1 MARLR
6 KAQERGMTDIGW
18 LDSRHTFS
26 FGHYHDQ
33 KHMGYGA
40 LRVLN
45 DDRVAPAQGF
55 GTHPHR
61 DMEIISYVVEGSL
74 EHKDSMG
81 TGSIIRPGDIQ
92 MMRAGTGV
100 THSEYNHS
108 QDSMTRFLQIWI
120 IPDTNNLEPGYQQI
134 HRPASDYP
142 NSFRLLVSKDGTDG
156 SLQIARDANLWGLS
170 LDGGEEATLDLP
182 KKRNVWV
189 QVVSGILTI
198 DGQQLVEGDGLA
210 LDSIEQL
217 VASSEEKVDALV
229 FDLATV

>member
-1 MARLR
+1 MTTLR
-6 KAQERGMTDIGW
+6 KAQERGLTNIGW

-26 FGHYHDQ
+26 FGHYHDS
-33 KHMGYGA
+33 KHMGFGP
-40 LRVLN
+40 LRVIN

-92 MMRAGTGV
+92 MMRAGTGIS
-100 THSEYNHS
+100 HSEYNHS
-108 QDSMTRFLQIWI
+108 KDGTTRFLQIWI
-120 IPDTNNLEPGYQQI
+120 IPDTNGLEPGYQQI

-156 SLQIARDANLWGLS
+156 SLQIAQDTRLWGLS
-170 LDGGEEATLDLP
+170 LDGGEEASLDLSG
-182 KKRNVWV
+182 KRNVWV
-189 QVVSGILTI
+189 QIVSGILNVE
-198 DGQQLVEGDGLA
+198 GQQLAEGDGLA
-210 LDSIEQL
+210 IESIEQL
-217 VASSEEKVDALV
+217 KARSDEKVDALV
-229 FDLATV
+229 FDLAPT